1 MGKRSRRITLVVL
14 FAAMTLGGCASQ
26 RVIVDTKGMDMSRY
40 NQDYAECETY
50 AGQVNTG
57 GQVARSAGF
66 GAAVG
71 AALAAIFGNSGDV
84 ARGAGAG
91 GVVGGAK
98 GAVRGDQ
105 EKSQV
110 LRNCLRG
117 RGYRV
122 LN

>member
-1 MGKRSRRITLVVL
+1 MKILALLIGFMVL
-14 FAAMTLGGCASQ
+14 AGCASQ
-26 RVIVDTKGMDMSRY
+26 NVIVDTKGVDLSRY
-40 NQDYAECETY
+40 EQDRRECESY
-50 AGQVNTG
+50 ASQVSTG
-57 GQVARSAGF
+57 TQAAKSAGF

-98 GAVRGDQ
+98 GAVKGEN
-105 EKSQV
+105 EKEQV

>member
-1 MGKRSRRITLVVL
+1 MNRALMAGIAAIVFLSGCRS
-14 FAAMTLGGCASQ
+14 AP
-26 RVIVDTKGMDMSRY
+26 IVDTQGVDMSRY
-40 NQDYAECETY
+40 AQDKVQCESYA
-50 AGQVNTG
+50 AQVSTG
-57 GQVARSAGF
+57 GTAAKGAGF
-66 GAAVG
+66 GAAIG
-71 AALAAIFGNSGDV
+71 AALGAIFGNSTSV

-98 GAVRGDQ
+98 GAARGEG
-105 EKSQV
+105 EKDQV